1 MSDIAW
7 IRFYILCGFPN
18 KNHLPL
24 SLPVIL
30 LDTKMIFDN
39 FSKLKWFGMEY
50 FNLAI
55 HALNSQE
62 IILVV
67 NSQEISLVASN

>member
-1 MSDIAW
+1 MQ
-7 IRFYILCGFPN
+7 
-18 KNHLPL
+18 
-24 SLPVIL
+24 
-30 LDTKMIFDN
+30 
-39 FSKLKWFGMEY
+39 Y